1 MSGHGNRESTLLA
14 DAIHWRDR
22 VLTDV
27 KSAKGRDAAEAHQV
41 PIELIC
47 EAVGLIATY
56 IARGEI
62 LVSRRDT
69 IGALCGPRQ
78 TWRVAAYLE
87 DRGHIEPVDDRDLFR
102 PIGIRPGELPLPIA

>member
-1 MSGHGNRESTLLA
+1 MGGHGNREAALLA
-14 DAIHWRDR
+14 DAIAWGDR

-27 KSAKGRDAAEAHQV
+27 KSAKGLAAADAHQV
-41 PIELIC
+41 PIELVA
-47 EAVGLIATY
+47 EAVGLIAAY

-78 TWRVAAYLE
+78 SRRVAAYLE
-87 DRGHIEPVDDRDLFR
+87 ARGHLEPVGDRDLFR
-102 PIGIRPGELPLPIA
+102 PLGVRPGELPIG

>member
-1 MSGHGNRESTLLA
+1 MGGHGSDRESTLLA

-27 KSAKGRDAAEAHQV
+27 KSARGRAAADAHQL
-41 PIELIC
+41 PIELIV
-47 EAVGLIATY
+47 EAVGLIAAH

-62 LVSRRDT
+62 LVSRRET

-78 TWRVAAYLE
+78 ARRVAAYLE
-87 DRGHIEPVDDRDLFR
+87 ARGHIEPVADRDLFR
-102 PIGIRPGELPLPIA
+102 PLGVRPGELPIG